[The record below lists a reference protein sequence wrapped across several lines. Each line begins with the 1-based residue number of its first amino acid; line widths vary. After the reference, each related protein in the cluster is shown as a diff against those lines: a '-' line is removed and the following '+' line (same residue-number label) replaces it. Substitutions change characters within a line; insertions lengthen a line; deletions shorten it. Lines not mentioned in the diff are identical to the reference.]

1 MLALFQ
7 NGTIILPV
15 FCYCNIPAYRY
26 NVTYGDIMKSILV
39 ELTCPRCFYK
49 THKKSETLIMPEM
62 EPQFRKEL
70 LEGVF
75 FKKACPSCGKINTF
89 LHTMIYVDK
98 KHRFVLLVKPKSD
111 LTDKDFSIFQ
121 SEKNCIRRYL
131 CDPSQVAE
139 KIRMLEDKLDDR
151 AMELLKLK
159 IILREKKKGRLPK
172 NVIYQDQE
180 TDTIWFHVQHDEEED
195 VIGIWKTSYDA
206 ICSKLPPQ
214 KNQFEEIDSY
224 WAVDYLKQSNESH

>member
-1 MLALFQ
+1 
-7 NGTIILPV
+7 
-15 FCYCNIPAYRY
+15 
-26 NVTYGDIMKSILV
+26 
-39 ELTCPRCFYK
+39 
-49 THKKSETLIMPEM
+49 MPEM

-172 NVIYQDQE
+172 NVVYQDQE
-180 TDTIWFHVQHDEEED
+180 TDTVWFHVQHDEVED

>member
-1 MLALFQ
+1 MWQLKGSTDIVLLALFQ

-15 FCYCNIPAYRY
+15 FCYCNMPAYRY

-49 THKKSETLIMPEM
+49 THKKSETLIMPKM

-172 NVIYQDQE
+172 NVVYQDQE

-195 VIGIWKTSYDA
+195 VIGIW
-206 ICSKLPPQ
+206 
-214 KNQFEEIDSY
+214 
-224 WAVDYLKQSNESH
+224 

>member
-1 MLALFQ
+1 MWQLKGSTDIVLLALFQ

-15 FCYCNIPAYRY
+15 FCYCNMPAYRY

-111 LTDKDFSIFQ
+111 LTDKDFLFFSLKKIVSAATFA
-121 SEKNCIRRYL
+121 IRRR
-131 CDPSQVAE
+131 SQRKSE
-139 KIRMLEDKLDDR
+139 CWRISWM
-151 AMELLKLK
+151 
-159 IILREKKKGRLPK
+159 IGR
-172 NVIYQDQE
+172 
-180 TDTIWFHVQHDEEED
+180 WSF
-195 VIGIWKTSYDA
+195 
-206 ICSKLPPQ
+206 
-214 KNQFEEIDSY
+214 
-224 WAVDYLKQSNESH
+224 

>member
-1 MLALFQ
+1 M
-7 NGTIILPV
+7 
-15 FCYCNIPAYRY
+15 PAYRY

-121 SEKNCIRRYL
+121 SEKNCIRR
-131 CDPSQVAE
+131 
-139 KIRMLEDKLDDR
+139 
-151 AMELLKLK
+151 
-159 IILREKKKGRLPK
+159 
-172 NVIYQDQE
+172 
-180 TDTIWFHVQHDEEED
+180 
-195 VIGIWKTSYDA
+195 
-206 ICSKLPPQ
+206 
-214 KNQFEEIDSY
+214 
-224 WAVDYLKQSNESH
+224 